1 MLDFTGCS
9 TGDLDIARTVVS
21 KLTDLAALDPMNV
34 MILGAECR
42 NLLHTAQGHTFPLRR
57 TNDVD
62 IAIALSD
69 WNTYDDL
76 VRRSGGIEGRR
87 FTFDFATKVHF
98 R

>member
-1 MLDFTGCS
+1 MLDFTRCS

-21 KLTDLAALDPMNV
+21 KLTGLTALDPMNV

-42 NLLHTAQGHTFPLRR
+42 NILHSALGHTFPLRR

-69 WNTYDDL
+69 WNTYDNL
-76 VRRSGGIEGRR
+76 VGRLRSAGHGRALPHRRHTG
-87 FTFDFATKVHF
+87 
-98 R
+98 